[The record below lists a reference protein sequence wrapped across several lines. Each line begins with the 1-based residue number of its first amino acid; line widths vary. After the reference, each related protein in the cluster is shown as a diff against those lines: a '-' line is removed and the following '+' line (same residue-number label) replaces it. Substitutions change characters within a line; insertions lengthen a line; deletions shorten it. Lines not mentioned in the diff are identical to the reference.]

1 MPVLAPV
8 ASKMFRLG
16 PLLVPLGLQTIERR
30 NRADIMTSTPDK
42 TRGYKK
48 MTDITNTKAA
58 VKARKVVTP
67 LSTDFNELRTEAS
80 LQQMKGAPFMMASV
94 IIWSLVTVIWMMPWE
109 LGMKNTLMT
118 YAPALLIPLV
128 LLFSKIIGAHVF
140 RNIRQPFNKL
150 GLLCVLNQNLYLVI
164 MMWAYSN
171 CPGAALM
178 IFGMIFGAHLLPF
191 SWVYSSKTYL
201 VMSLVATF
209 GTTAVSIFLP
219 AVYIPL
225 FLALCQTVT
234 STCLLVE
241 CRNLKRSQKTKVEL

>member
-1 MPVLAPV
+1 
-8 ASKMFRLG
+8 
-16 PLLVPLGLQTIERR
+16 
-30 NRADIMTSTPDK
+30 
-42 TRGYKK
+42 

-94 IIWSLVTVIWMMPWE
+94 IIWSLITVIWMMPWE

-140 RNIRQPFNKL
+140 RNIRP
-150 GLLCVLNQNLYLVI
+150 
-164 MMWAYSN
+164 YSN

-201 VMSLVATF
+201 VMSIVATF

-225 FLALCQTVT
+225 FLALCQIVT

>member
-1 MPVLAPV
+1 
-8 ASKMFRLG
+8 
-16 PLLVPLGLQTIERR
+16 
-30 NRADIMTSTPDK
+30 
-42 TRGYKK
+42 
-48 MTDITNTKAA
+48 MTDITNTKIKSAT
-58 VKARKVVTP
+58 KAKKVTVP
-67 LSTDFNELRTEAS
+67 LSTDFTELRTQAS

-94 IIWSLVTVIWMMPWE
+94 VIWSLVTVIWMMPWE

-128 LLFSKIIGAHVF
+128 LLFAKIIGAHVF
-140 RNIRQPFNKL
+140 RDIRNPFNRL
-150 GLLCVLNQNLYLVI
+150 GFLCVLNQNLYLLI

-191 SWVYSSKTYL
+191 SWVYNSKTYL
-201 VMSLVATF
+201 VMSLVTTF

-225 FLALCQTVT
+225 FLALCQIVT

-241 CRNLKRSQKTKVEL
+241 CGNLKRSQKTKVEL